1 MSEIIEIKN
10 LLRELAIKD
19 KIQELI
25 EAWIEIWNQG
35 YIDNFPKICIES
47 LQKELDVYDFAEYI
61 LDKNETIEDRYSC
74 YNRLNIHLN
83 RGVTLENYEEA
94 INIQKK
100 LYKKLLLESIDKIG
114 YINCIEQENS
124 DERLYIFTNLYFPKS
139 VGHSPSTIVE
149 ILNNE
154 LKKYFNQVIIVITNP
169 YHFPYPLAPLEHR
182 LFNSTYSDI
191 DNNCVYKYKDITFIR
206 FGGYVSEALYL
217 EFVNQQKFTSKD
229 KFLLV
234 GHSNIH
240 FDLIKSDK
248 KISIPTSESSREFS
262 NSSYQTS
269 NYQTSNSVKIFK
281 NIFNKKFKIIQAT
294 SDWTRKTNLQIITK
308 NKNIDEN
315 INIAIV
321 GNRLDIELDIEFF
334 KYLEKAIKIIPNLK
348 FKIIG
353 EQPKLDLIS
362 KKLLKNI
369 EFISF
374 ISDLENYFIENIDF
388 YLNPKRVGGGQSS
401 IISIK
406 ANIPVITLA
415 YGDVYS
421 AIQKKYFINSF
432 DEIADFIKNYIED
445 KDFKIKI
452 DNMNKE
458 ILIDSSKVFEDM
470 IRTIVK
476 I

>member
-10 LLRELAIKD
+10 LLRELAK
-19 KIQELI
+19 KGNTQELI

-35 YIDNFPKICIES
+35 YIDNFPRICIES

-74 YNRLNIHLN
+74 YNRLNIHLY
-83 RGVTLENYEEA
+83 RGVTPENYEEA

-139 VGHSPSTIVE
+139 KGHAPSTIVE

-154 LKKYFNQVIIVITNP
+154 LKKYFNQVIIVIANP
-169 YHFPYPLAPLEHR
+169 YHFPYPLAPLNHR
-182 LFNSTYSDI
+182 LFDNTNSNIKYNRVYNYNDI
-191 DNNCVYKYKDITFIR
+191 SFVR

-217 EFVNQQKFTSKD
+217 EFVNHQKFTSKD
-229 KFLLV
+229 KFLLL

-248 KISIPTSESSREFS
+248 KINIPLSEKLREF
-262 NSSYQTS
+262 NSASYQIW
-269 NYQTSNSVKIFK
+269 NDKIGDFK
-281 NIFNKKFKIIQAT
+281 NIFNKRFKIILA
-294 SDWTRKTNLQIITK
+294 SDLTRKTNLEIITK
-308 NKNIDEN
+308 NKNMNDN

-388 YLNPKRVGGGQSS
+388 YLNPKRFGGGQSS

>member
-10 LLRELAIKD
+10 LLRELAK
-19 KIQELI
+19 KENNQELI

-139 VGHSPSTIVE
+139 LGHSPSTIVE

-154 LKKYFNQVIIVITNP
+154 LKKYFKQVIIVIANP

-217 EFVNQQKFTSKD
+217 EFVNHQKFTSKD

-248 KISIPTSESSREFS
+248 KINIPLSEKLREF
-262 NSSYQTS
+262 NSASYQIW
-269 NYQTSNSVKIFK
+269 NDKIGDFK
-281 NIFNKKFKIIQAT
+281 NIFNKRFKIILA
-294 SDWTRKTNLQIITK
+294 SDLTRKTNLEIITK
-308 NKNIDEN
+308 NKNMNDN

-388 YLNPKRVGGGQSS
+388 YLNPKRVGGGHSS
-401 IISIK
+401 MMAIK

-421 AIQKKYFINSF
+421 TLEKKYFINSF

>member
-74 YNRLNIHLN
+74 YNRLNIHLH
-83 RGVTLENYEEA
+83 RRVTLENYEEA

-169 YHFPYPLAPLEHR
+169 YPFPYPLAPLEYI
-182 LFNSTYSDI
+182 LFDKTYSNI
-191 DNNCVYKYKDITFIR
+191 ENNCVYNYNDISFVR

-217 EFVNQQKFTSKD
+217 EFVNHQKFTSKD

-248 KISIPTSESSREFS
+248 KINIPLSEKLREF
-262 NSSYQTS
+262 NSASYQIW
-269 NYQTSNSVKIFK
+269 NDKIGDFK
-281 NIFNKKFKIIQAT
+281 NIFNKRFKIILA
-294 SDWTRKTNLQIITK
+294 SDLTRKTNLEIITK
-308 NKNIDEN
+308 NKNMNDN

>member
-10 LLRELAIKD
+10 LLRELAK
-19 KIQELI
+19 KENNQELI

-74 YNRLNIHLN
+74 YNRLNIHLH
-83 RGVTLENYEEA
+83 RRVTLENYEEA

-139 VGHSPSTIVE
+139 LGHSPSTIVE

-154 LKKYFNQVIIVITNP
+154 LKKYFNQVIIVIANP

-248 KISIPTSESSREFS
+248 KINIPLSEKLREF
-262 NSSYQTS
+262 NSASYQIW
-269 NYQTSNSVKIFK
+269 NDKIGDFK
-281 NIFNKKFKIIQAT
+281 NIFNKRFKIILA
-294 SDWTRKTNLQIITK
+294 SDLTRKTNLEIITK
-308 NKNIDEN
+308 NKNMNDN

-388 YLNPKRVGGGQSS
+388 YLNPKRVGGGHSS
-401 IISIK
+401 MMAIK

-421 AIQKKYFINSF
+421 TLEKKYFINSF

>member
-74 YNRLNIHLN
+74 YNRLNIHLY
-83 RGVTLENYEEA
+83 RGVTPENYEEA

-154 LKKYFNQVIIVITNP
+154 LKKYFNQVIIVIANP
-169 YHFPYPLAPLEHR
+169 YHFPYPLAPLEYR
-182 LFNSTYSDI
+182 LFDNTYSNI
-191 DNNCVYKYKDITFIR
+191 ENNCVYNYNDISFVR

-217 EFVNQQKFTSKD
+217 EFVNHQKFTSKD

-248 KISIPTSESSREFS
+248 KINIPLSEKSREF
-262 NSSYQTS
+262 NSASYQIW
-269 NYQTSNSVKIFK
+269 NDKIGDFK
-281 NIFNKKFKIIQAT
+281 NIFNKRFKIILA
-294 SDWTRKTNLQIITK
+294 SDLTRKTNLEIITK
-308 NKNIDEN
+308 NKNMNDN

-388 YLNPKRVGGGQSS
+388 YLNPKRVGGGHSS
-401 IISIK
+401 MMAIK

>member
-139 VGHSPSTIVE
+139 LGHSPSTIVE

-154 LKKYFNQVIIVITNP
+154 LKKYFNQVIIVIANP

-182 LFNSTYSDI
+182 LFDSTCPDI

-248 KISIPTSESSREFS
+248 KINIPLSEKAREF
-262 NSSYQTS
+262 NSASYQIW
-269 NYQTSNSVKIFK
+269 NDKIGDFK
-281 NIFNKKFKIIQAT
+281 NIFNKRFKIILA
-294 SDWTRKTNLQIITK
+294 SDLTRKTNLEIITK
-308 NKNIDEN
+308 NKNMNDN

-388 YLNPKRVGGGQSS
+388 YLNPKRVGGGHSS
-401 IISIK
+401 MMAIK

-421 AIQKKYFINSF
+421 TLEKKYFINSF

>member
-10 LLRELAIKD
+10 LLRELAK
-19 KIQELI
+19 KENNQELI

-154 LKKYFNQVIIVITNP
+154 LKKYFNQVIIVIANP
-169 YHFPYPLAPLEHR
+169 YHFPYPLAPLEYR
-182 LFNSTYSDI
+182 LFDKTYSNIENNGVYNYNDI
-191 DNNCVYKYKDITFIR
+191 SFVR

-217 EFVNQQKFTSKD
+217 EFVNHQKFTSKD

-248 KISIPTSESSREFS
+248 KINIPLSEKLREF
-262 NSSYQTS
+262 NSASYQIW
-269 NYQTSNSVKIFK
+269 NDKIGDFK
-281 NIFNKKFKIIQAT
+281 NIFNKRFKIILA
-294 SDWTRKTNLQIITK
+294 SDLTRKTNLEIITK
-308 NKNIDEN
+308 NKNMNDN

-476 I
+476 V

>member
-10 LLRELAIKD
+10 LLRELAK
-19 KIQELI
+19 KENNQELI

-74 YNRLNIHLN
+74 YNRLNIHLG
-83 RGVTLENYEEA
+83 RGKIVENYEES

-139 VGHSPSTIVE
+139 LGHSPSTIVE

-169 YHFPYPLAPLEHR
+169 YHFPYPLAPLEYR
-182 LFNSTYSDI
+182 LFDKTYSNI
-191 DNNCVYKYKDITFIR
+191 ENNCVYNYNDISFVR

-217 EFVNQQKFTSKD
+217 EFVNHQKFTNKD

-248 KISIPTSESSREFS
+248 KINIPLSEKLREF
-262 NSSYQTS
+262 NSASYQIW
-269 NYQTSNSVKIFK
+269 NDKIGDFK
-281 NIFNKKFKIIQAT
+281 NIFNKRFKIILA
-294 SDWTRKTNLQIITK
+294 SDLTRKTNLEIITK
-308 NKNIDEN
+308 NKNMNDN

>member
-10 LLRELAIKD
+10 LLRELAK
-19 KIQELI
+19 KENNQELI

-74 YNRLNIHLN
+74 YNRLNIHLS

-154 LKKYFNQVIIVITNP
+154 LKKYFNQVIIVIANP

-248 KISIPTSESSREFS
+248 KINIPLSEKAREF
-262 NSSYQTS
+262 NSASYQIW
-269 NYQTSNSVKIFK
+269 NDKIGDFK
-281 NIFNKKFKIIQAT
+281 NIFNKRFKIILA
-294 SDWTRKTNLQIITK
+294 SDLTRKTNLEIITK
-308 NKNIDEN
+308 NKNMNDN

-388 YLNPKRVGGGQSS
+388 YLNPKRVGGGHSS
-401 IISIK
+401 MMAIK

-421 AIQKKYFINSF
+421 TLEKKYFINSF

>member
-74 YNRLNIHLN
+74 YNRLNIHLY
-83 RGVTLENYEEA
+83 RGVTPENYEEA

-154 LKKYFNQVIIVITNP
+154 LKKYFNQVIIVIANP
-169 YHFPYPLAPLEHR
+169 YHFPYPLAPLEYR
-182 LFNSTYSDI
+182 LFDNTYSNI
-191 DNNCVYKYKDITFIR
+191 ENNCVYNYNDISFVR

-217 EFVNQQKFTSKD
+217 EFVNHQKFTSKD

-248 KISIPTSESSREFS
+248 KINIPLSEKLREF
-262 NSSYQTS
+262 NSASYQIW
-269 NYQTSNSVKIFK
+269 NDKIGDFK
-281 NIFNKKFKIIQAT
+281 NIFNKRFKIILA
-294 SDWTRKTNLQIITK
+294 SDLTRKTNLEIITK
-308 NKNIDEN
+308 NKNMNDN

-388 YLNPKRVGGGQSS
+388 YLNPKRVGGGHSS
-401 IISIK
+401 MMAIK

>member
-74 YNRLNIHLN
+74 YNRLNIHLG
-83 RGVTLENYEEA
+83 RGKIVENYEES

-154 LKKYFNQVIIVITNP
+154 LKKYFNQVIIVIANP
-169 YHFPYPLAPLEHR
+169 YHFPYPLAPLEYI
-182 LFNSTYSDI
+182 LFDKTYSNI
-191 DNNCVYKYKDITFIR
+191 ENNCVYNYNDISFVR

-217 EFVNQQKFTSKD
+217 EFVNHQKFTSKD

-248 KISIPTSESSREFS
+248 KINIPLSEKLREF
-262 NSSYQTS
+262 NSASYQIW
-269 NYQTSNSVKIFK
+269 NDKIGDFK
-281 NIFNKKFKIIQAT
+281 NIFNKRFKIILA
-294 SDWTRKTNLQIITK
+294 SDLTRKTNLEIITK

-388 YLNPKRVGGGQSS
+388 YLNPKRFGGGQSS

-421 AIQKKYFINSF
+421 TLEKKYFINSF

>member
-74 YNRLNIHLN
+74 YNRLNIHLG
-83 RGVTLENYEEA
+83 RGKIVENYEES

-139 VGHSPSTIVE
+139 LGHSPSTIVE

-154 LKKYFNQVIIVITNP
+154 LKKYFNQIIIVIANP

-182 LFNSTYSDI
+182 LFDSTCPDI

-217 EFVNQQKFTSKD
+217 EFVNHQKFTSKD

-248 KISIPTSESSREFS
+248 KINIPLSEKAREF
-262 NSSYQTS
+262 NSASYQIW
-269 NYQTSNSVKIFK
+269 NDKIGDFK
-281 NIFNKKFKIIQAT
+281 NIFNKRFKIILA
-294 SDWTRKTNLQIITK
+294 SDLTRKTNLEIITK

-388 YLNPKRVGGGQSS
+388 YLNPKRVGGGHSS
-401 IISIK
+401 MMAIK

>member
-74 YNRLNIHLN
+74 YNRLNIHLH
-83 RGVTLENYEEA
+83 RRVTLENYEEA

-169 YHFPYPLAPLEHR
+169 YPFPYPLAPLEYR
-182 LFNSTYSDI
+182 LFDKTYSNI
-191 DNNCVYKYKDITFIR
+191 ENNCVYNYNDISFVR

-217 EFVNQQKFTSKD
+217 EFVNHQKFTSKD

-248 KISIPTSESSREFS
+248 KINIPLSEKLREF
-262 NSSYQTS
+262 NSASYQIW
-269 NYQTSNSVKIFK
+269 NDKIGDFK
-281 NIFNKKFKIIQAT
+281 NIFNKRFKIILA
-294 SDWTRKTNLQIITK
+294 SDLTRKTNLEIITK

-388 YLNPKRVGGGQSS
+388 YLNPKRVGGGHSS
-401 IISIK
+401 MMAIK

-421 AIQKKYFINSF
+421 TLEKKYFINSF

>member
-74 YNRLNIHLN
+74 YNRLNIHLH
-83 RGVTLENYEEA
+83 RRVTLENYEEA

-139 VGHSPSTIVE
+139 LGHSPSTIVE

-154 LKKYFNQVIIVITNP
+154 LKKYFNQVIIVIANP
-169 YHFPYPLAPLEHR
+169 YHFPYPLAPLEYR
-182 LFNSTYSDI
+182 LFDKTYSNI
-191 DNNCVYKYKDITFIR
+191 ENNCVYNYNDISFVR

-217 EFVNQQKFTSKD
+217 EFVNHQKFTSKD

-248 KISIPTSESSREFS
+248 KINIPLSEKLREF
-262 NSSYQTS
+262 NSASYQIW
-269 NYQTSNSVKIFK
+269 NDKIGDFK
-281 NIFNKKFKIIQAT
+281 NIFNKRFKIILA
-294 SDWTRKTNLQIITK
+294 SDLTRKTNLEIITK
-308 NKNIDEN
+308 NKNMNDN

-388 YLNPKRVGGGQSS
+388 YLNPKRVGGGHSS
-401 IISIK
+401 MMAIK

-421 AIQKKYFINSF
+421 ILEKKYFINSF

-476 I
+476 V

>member
-10 LLRELAIKD
+10 LLRELAK
-19 KIQELI
+19 KGNTQELI

-35 YIDNFPKICIES
+35 YIDNFPRICIES

-74 YNRLNIHLN
+74 YNRLNIHLY
-83 RGVTLENYEEA
+83 RGVTPENYEEA

-154 LKKYFNQVIIVITNP
+154 LKKYFNQVIIVIANP
-169 YHFPYPLAPLEHR
+169 YHFPYPLAPLEYR
-182 LFNSTYSDI
+182 LFDNTNSNI
-191 DNNCVYKYKDITFIR
+191 ENNCVYNYNDISFVR

-217 EFVNQQKFTSKD
+217 EFVNHQKFTSKD
-229 KFLLV
+229 KFLLL

-248 KISIPTSESSREFS
+248 KINIPLSEKLREF
-262 NSSYQTS
+262 NSASYQIW
-269 NYQTSNSVKIFK
+269 NDKIGDFK
-281 NIFNKKFKIIQAT
+281 NIFNKRFKIILA
-294 SDWTRKTNLQIITK
+294 SDLTRKTNLEIITK
-308 NKNIDEN
+308 NKNMNDN

-388 YLNPKRVGGGQSS
+388 YLNPKRFGGGHSS
-401 IISIK
+401 MMAIK

-421 AIQKKYFINSF
+421 TLEKKYFINSF

-476 I
+476 V

>member
-74 YNRLNIHLN
+74 YNRLNIHLH
-83 RGVTLENYEEA
+83 RRVTLENYEEA

-169 YHFPYPLAPLEHR
+169 YPFPYPLAPLEYI
-182 LFNSTYSDI
+182 LFDKTYSNI
-191 DNNCVYKYKDITFIR
+191 ENNCVYNYNDISFVR

-248 KISIPTSESSREFS
+248 KINIPLSEKAREF
-262 NSSYQTS
+262 NSASYQIW
-269 NYQTSNSVKIFK
+269 NDKIGDFK
-281 NIFNKKFKIIQAT
+281 NIFNKRFKIILA
-294 SDWTRKTNLQIITK
+294 SDLTRKTNLEIITK
-308 NKNIDEN
+308 NKNMNDN

-388 YLNPKRVGGGQSS
+388 YLNPKRVGGGHSS
-401 IISIK
+401 MMAIK

-421 AIQKKYFINSF
+421 TLEKKYFINSF

>member
-10 LLRELAIKD
+10 LLRELAK
-19 KIQELI
+19 KENNQELI

-74 YNRLNIHLN
+74 YNRLNIHLY
-83 RGVTLENYEEA
+83 RGVTPENYEEA

-154 LKKYFNQVIIVITNP
+154 LKKYFNQVIIVIANP
-169 YHFPYPLAPLEHR
+169 YHFPYPLAPLNHR
-182 LFNSTYSDI
+182 LFDNTNSNIENNRVYNYNDI
-191 DNNCVYKYKDITFIR
+191 SFVR

-217 EFVNQQKFTSKD
+217 EFVNHQKFTSKD
-229 KFLLV
+229 KFLLL

-248 KISIPTSESSREFS
+248 KINIPLSEKLREF
-262 NSSYQTS
+262 NSASYQIW
-269 NYQTSNSVKIFK
+269 NDKIGDFK
-281 NIFNKKFKIIQAT
+281 NIFNKRFKIILA
-294 SDWTRKTNLQIITK
+294 SDLTRKTNLEIITK
-308 NKNIDEN
+308 NKNMNDN

-388 YLNPKRVGGGQSS
+388 YLNPKRFGGGHSS
-401 IISIK
+401 MMAIK

-421 AIQKKYFINSF
+421 TLEKKYFINSF

>member
-10 LLRELAIKD
+10 LLRELAK
-19 KIQELI
+19 KENNQELI

-47 LQKELDVYDFAEYI
+47 ILRELDIYDFAEYI
-61 LDKNETIEDRYSC
+61 LDENETIEDRYSC

-83 RGVTLENYEEA
+83 RGKIVENYEES

-139 VGHSPSTIVE
+139 QGHAPSAIVE

-154 LKKYFNQVIIVITNP
+154 LKKYFKQVIIVIANP
-169 YHFPYPLAPLEHR
+169 YHFPYPLAPLDHR

-262 NSSYQTS
+262 NSS
-269 NYQTSNSVKIFK
+269 YQTSNSVKIFK

-388 YLNPKRVGGGQSS
+388 YLNPKRFGGGQSS

-421 AIQKKYFINSF
+421 TLEKKYFINSF

>member
-10 LLRELAIKD
+10 LLRELAK
-19 KIQELI
+19 KENNQELI

-74 YNRLNIHLN
+74 YNRLNIHLS

-139 VGHSPSTIVE
+139 LGHSPSTIVE

-154 LKKYFNQVIIVITNP
+154 LKKYFNQVIIVIANP

-182 LFNSTYSDI
+182 LFDNTCPDI

-217 EFVNQQKFTSKD
+217 EFVNHQKFTSKD

-248 KISIPTSESSREFS
+248 KINIPLSEKAREF
-262 NSSYQTS
+262 NSASYQIW
-269 NYQTSNSVKIFK
+269 NDKIGDFK
-281 NIFNKKFKIIQAT
+281 NIFNKRFKIILA
-294 SDWTRKTNLQIITK
+294 SDLTRKTNLEIITK
-308 NKNIDEN
+308 NKNMNDN

-388 YLNPKRVGGGQSS
+388 YLNPKRVGGGHSS
-401 IISIK
+401 MMAIK

-421 AIQKKYFINSF
+421 TLEKKYFINSF

>member
-10 LLRELAIKD
+10 LLRELAKKD
-19 KIQELI
+19 NTQELI

-35 YIDNFPKICIES
+35 YIDNFPRICIES

-74 YNRLNIHLN
+74 YNRLNIHLF
-83 RGVTLENYEEA
+83 RGVTLENHEEA

-139 VGHSPSTIVE
+139 LGHSPSTIVE

-154 LKKYFNQVIIVITNP
+154 LKKYFNQVIIVIANP
-169 YHFPYPLAPLEHR
+169 YHFPYPLAPLEYR
-182 LFNSTYSDI
+182 LFDKTYSNI
-191 DNNCVYKYKDITFIR
+191 ENNCVYNYNDISFVR

-217 EFVNQQKFTSKD
+217 EFVNHQKFTSKD
-229 KFLLV
+229 KFLLL

-248 KISIPTSESSREFS
+248 KINIPLSEKLREF
-262 NSSYQTS
+262 NSASYQIW
-269 NYQTSNSVKIFK
+269 NDKIGDFK
-281 NIFNKKFKIIQAT
+281 NIFNKRFKIILA
-294 SDWTRKTNLQIITK
+294 SDLTRKTNLEIITK
-308 NKNIDEN
+308 NKNMNDN

-388 YLNPKRVGGGQSS
+388 YLNPKRFGGGHSS
-401 IISIK
+401 MMAIK

-421 AIQKKYFINSF
+421 ILEKKYFINSF

-476 I
+476 V

>member
-74 YNRLNIHLN
+74 YNRLNIHLG
-83 RGVTLENYEEA
+83 RGKIVENYEEA

-169 YHFPYPLAPLEHR
+169 YHFPYPLAPLEYR
-182 LFNSTYSDI
+182 LFDKTYSNI
-191 DNNCVYKYKDITFIR
+191 ENNCVYNYNDISFVR

-217 EFVNQQKFTSKD
+217 EFVNHQKFTSKD

-248 KISIPTSESSREFS
+248 KINIPLSEKAREF
-262 NSSYQTS
+262 NSASYQIW
-269 NYQTSNSVKIFK
+269 NDKIGDFK
-281 NIFNKKFKIIQAT
+281 NIFNKRFKIILA
-294 SDWTRKTNLQIITK
+294 SDLTRKTNLEIITK

-388 YLNPKRVGGGQSS
+388 YLNPKRVGGGHSS
-401 IISIK
+401 MMAIK

-421 AIQKKYFINSF
+421 TLEKKYFINSF

>member
-74 YNRLNIHLN
+74 YNRLNIHLG
-83 RGVTLENYEEA
+83 RGKIVENYEEA

-154 LKKYFNQVIIVITNP
+154 LKKYFNQVIIVIANP
-169 YHFPYPLAPLEHR
+169 YHFPYPLAPLEYR
-182 LFNSTYSDI
+182 LFDKTYSNI
-191 DNNCVYKYKDITFIR
+191 ENNCVYNYNDISFVR

-217 EFVNQQKFTSKD
+217 EFVNHQKFTSKD

-248 KISIPTSESSREFS
+248 KINIPLSEKLREF
-262 NSSYQTS
+262 NSASYQIW
-269 NYQTSNSVKIFK
+269 NDKIGDFK
-281 NIFNKKFKIIQAT
+281 NIFNKRFKIILA
-294 SDWTRKTNLQIITK
+294 SDLTRKTNLEIITK
-308 NKNIDEN
+308 NKNMNDN

-388 YLNPKRVGGGQSS
+388 YLNPKRVGGGHSS
-401 IISIK
+401 MMAIK

-421 AIQKKYFINSF
+421 TLEKKYFINSF

-476 I
+476 V

>member
-10 LLRELAIKD
+10 LLRELAK
-19 KIQELI
+19 KENNQELI

-35 YIDNFPKICIES
+35 YIDNFPRICIES

-74 YNRLNIHLN
+74 YNRLNIHLY
-83 RGVTLENYEEA
+83 RGVTPENYEEA

-154 LKKYFNQVIIVITNP
+154 LKKYFKQVIIVIANP
-169 YHFPYPLAPLEHR
+169 YHFPYPLAPLEYR
-182 LFNSTYSDI
+182 LFDNTYSDI
-191 DNNCVYKYKDITFIR
+191 ENNCVYNYNDISFVR

-217 EFVNQQKFTSKD
+217 EFVNHQKFTSKD

-248 KISIPTSESSREFS
+248 KINIPLSEKLREF
-262 NSSYQTS
+262 NSASYQIW
-269 NYQTSNSVKIFK
+269 NDKIGDFK
-281 NIFNKKFKIIQAT
+281 NIFNKRFKIILA
-294 SDWTRKTNLQIITK
+294 SDLTRKTNLEIITK
-308 NKNIDEN
+308 NKNMNDN

-388 YLNPKRVGGGQSS
+388 YLNPKRFGGGHSS
-401 IISIK
+401 MMAIK

-421 AIQKKYFINSF
+421 ILKKKYFINSF

-476 I
+476 V

>member
-74 YNRLNIHLN
+74 YNRLNIHLH
-83 RGVTLENYEEA
+83 RRVTLENYEEA

-169 YHFPYPLAPLEHR
+169 YPFPYPLAPLEYI
-182 LFNSTYSDI
+182 LFDKTYSNI
-191 DNNCVYKYKDITFIR
+191 ENNCVYNYNDISFVR

-248 KISIPTSESSREFS
+248 KINIPLSEKLREF
-262 NSSYQTS
+262 NSASYQIW
-269 NYQTSNSVKIFK
+269 NDKIGDFK
-281 NIFNKKFKIIQAT
+281 NIFNKRFKIILA
-294 SDWTRKTNLQIITK
+294 SDLTRKTNLEIITK
-308 NKNIDEN
+308 NKNMNDN

-388 YLNPKRVGGGQSS
+388 YLNPKRVGGGHSS
-401 IISIK
+401 MMAIK

-421 AIQKKYFINSF
+421 TLEKKYFINSF

>member
-10 LLRELAIKD
+10 LLRELAK
-19 KIQELI
+19 KENNQELI

-61 LDKNETIEDRYSC
+61 LDENETIEDRYSC
-74 YNRLNIHLN
+74 YNRLNIHLG
-83 RGVTLENYEEA
+83 RGKIVENYEES

-139 VGHSPSTIVE
+139 LGHSPSTIVE

-154 LKKYFNQVIIVITNP
+154 LKKYFNQVIIVIANP

-182 LFNSTYSDI
+182 LFDSTCPDI

-217 EFVNQQKFTSKD
+217 EFVNHQKFTSKD

-248 KISIPTSESSREFS
+248 KINIPLSEKAREF
-262 NSSYQTS
+262 NSASYQIW
-269 NYQTSNSVKIFK
+269 NDKIGDFK
-281 NIFNKKFKIIQAT
+281 NIFNKRFKIILA
-294 SDWTRKTNLQIITK
+294 SDLTRKTNLEIITK

-388 YLNPKRVGGGQSS
+388 YLNPKRVGGGHSS
-401 IISIK
+401 MMAIK

-421 AIQKKYFINSF
+421 TLEKKYFINSF

>member
-10 LLRELAIKD
+10 LLRELAK
-19 KIQELI
+19 KGNTQELI

-35 YIDNFPKICIES
+35 YIDNFPRICIES

-74 YNRLNIHLN
+74 YNRLNIHLY
-83 RGVTLENYEEA
+83 RGVTPENYEEA

-139 VGHSPSTIVE
+139 LGHSPSTIVE

-154 LKKYFNQVIIVITNP
+154 LKKYFNQVIIVIANP
-169 YHFPYPLAPLEHR
+169 YHFPYPLAPLEYR
-182 LFNSTYSDI
+182 LFDKTYSNI
-191 DNNCVYKYKDITFIR
+191 ENNCVYNYNDISFVR

-217 EFVNQQKFTSKD
+217 EFVNHQKFTSKD
-229 KFLLV
+229 KFLLL

-248 KISIPTSESSREFS
+248 KINIPLSEKLREF
-262 NSSYQTS
+262 NSASYQIW
-269 NYQTSNSVKIFK
+269 NDKIGDFK
-281 NIFNKKFKIIQAT
+281 NIFNKRFKIILA
-294 SDWTRKTNLQIITK
+294 SDLTRKTNLEIITK
-308 NKNIDEN
+308 NKNMNDN

-388 YLNPKRVGGGQSS
+388 YLNPKRFGGGQSS

-476 I
+476 V

>member
-74 YNRLNIHLN
+74 YNRLNIHLG
-83 RGVTLENYEEA
+83 RGKIVENYEEA

-169 YHFPYPLAPLEHR
+169 YPFPYPLAPLEYI
-182 LFNSTYSDI
+182 LFDKTYSNI
-191 DNNCVYKYKDITFIR
+191 ENNCVYNYNDISFVR

-217 EFVNQQKFTSKD
+217 EFVNHQKFTSKD

-248 KISIPTSESSREFS
+248 KINIPLSEKLREF
-262 NSSYQTS
+262 NSASYQIW
-269 NYQTSNSVKIFK
+269 NDKIGDFK
-281 NIFNKKFKIIQAT
+281 NIFNKRFKIILA
-294 SDWTRKTNLQIITK
+294 SDLTRKTNLEIITK
-308 NKNIDEN
+308 NKNMNDN

-388 YLNPKRVGGGQSS
+388 YLNPKRVGGGHSS
-401 IISIK
+401 MMAIK

-421 AIQKKYFINSF
+421 TLEKKYFINSF

>member
-10 LLRELAIKD
+10 LLRELAK
-19 KIQELI
+19 KGNTQELI

-35 YIDNFPKICIES
+35 YIDNFPRICIES

-74 YNRLNIHLN
+74 YNRLNIHLY
-83 RGVTLENYEEA
+83 RGVTPENYEEA

-139 VGHSPSTIVE
+139 LGHSPSTIVE

-154 LKKYFNQVIIVITNP
+154 LKKYFNQVIIVIANP
-169 YHFPYPLAPLEHR
+169 YHFPYPLAPLEYR
-182 LFNSTYSDI
+182 LFDKTYSNI
-191 DNNCVYKYKDITFIR
+191 ENNCVYNYNDISFVR

-217 EFVNQQKFTSKD
+217 EFVNHQKFTSKD
-229 KFLLV
+229 KFLLL

-248 KISIPTSESSREFS
+248 KINIPLSEKLREF
-262 NSSYQTS
+262 NSASYQIW
-269 NYQTSNSVKIFK
+269 NDKIGDFK
-281 NIFNKKFKIIQAT
+281 NIFNKRFKIILA
-294 SDWTRKTNLQIITK
+294 SDLTRKTNLEIITK
-308 NKNIDEN
+308 NKNMNDN

-388 YLNPKRVGGGQSS
+388 YLNPKRFGGGHSS
-401 IISIK
+401 MMAIK

-415 YGDVYS
+415 YGDVY
-421 AIQKKYFINSF
+421 ATLEKKYFINSF

-476 I
+476 V

>member
-74 YNRLNIHLN
+74 YNRLNIHLG
-83 RGVTLENYEEA
+83 RGKIVENYEEA

-139 VGHSPSTIVE
+139 LGHSPSTIVE

-169 YHFPYPLAPLEHR
+169 YHFPYPLAPLEYI
-182 LFNSTYSDI
+182 LFDKTYSNI
-191 DNNCVYKYKDITFIR
+191 ENNCVYNYNDISFVR

-217 EFVNQQKFTSKD
+217 EFVNHQKFTSKD

-248 KISIPTSESSREFS
+248 KINIPLSEKLREF
-262 NSSYQTS
+262 NSASYQIW
-269 NYQTSNSVKIFK
+269 NDKIGDFK
-281 NIFNKKFKIIQAT
+281 NIFNKRFKIILA
-294 SDWTRKTNLQIITK
+294 SDLTRKTNLEIITK
-308 NKNIDEN
+308 NKNMNDN

-388 YLNPKRVGGGQSS
+388 YLNPKRVGGGHSS
-401 IISIK
+401 MMAIK

-421 AIQKKYFINSF
+421 TLEKKYFINSF

>member
-74 YNRLNIHLN
+74 YNRLNIHLG
-83 RGVTLENYEEA
+83 RGKIVENYEEA

-169 YHFPYPLAPLEHR
+169 YHFPYPLAPLEYR
-182 LFNSTYSDI
+182 LFDKTYSNI
-191 DNNCVYKYKDITFIR
+191 ENNCVYNYNDISFVR

-248 KISIPTSESSREFS
+248 KINIPLSEKLREF
-262 NSSYQTS
+262 NSASYQIW
-269 NYQTSNSVKIFK
+269 NDKIGDFK
-281 NIFNKKFKIIQAT
+281 NIFNKRFKIILA
-294 SDWTRKTNLQIITK
+294 SDLTRKTNLEIITK
-308 NKNIDEN
+308 NKNMNDN

>member
-10 LLRELAIKD
+10 LLRELAK
-19 KIQELI
+19 KGNTQELI

-35 YIDNFPKICIES
+35 YIDNFPRICIES

-74 YNRLNIHLN
+74 YNRLNIHLY
-83 RGVTLENYEEA
+83 RGVTPENYEEA

-139 VGHSPSTIVE
+139 LGHSPSTIVE

-154 LKKYFNQVIIVITNP
+154 LKKYFNQVIIVIANP
-169 YHFPYPLAPLEHR
+169 YHFPYPLAPLEYR
-182 LFNSTYSDI
+182 LFDNTNSNI
-191 DNNCVYKYKDITFIR
+191 ENNCVYNYNDISFVR

-217 EFVNQQKFTSKD
+217 EFVNHQKFTSKD
-229 KFLLV
+229 KFLLL

-248 KISIPTSESSREFS
+248 KINIPLSEKLREF
-262 NSSYQTS
+262 NSASYQIW
-269 NYQTSNSVKIFK
+269 NDKIGDFK
-281 NIFNKKFKIIQAT
+281 NIFNKRFKIILA
-294 SDWTRKTNLQIITK
+294 SDLTRKTNLEIITK
-308 NKNIDEN
+308 NKNMNDN

-388 YLNPKRVGGGQSS
+388 YLNPKRFGGGHSS
-401 IISIK
+401 MMAIK

-421 AIQKKYFINSF
+421 ILEKKYFINSF

-476 I
+476 V

>member
-139 VGHSPSTIVE
+139 LGHSPSTIVE

-169 YHFPYPLAPLEHR
+169 YHFPYPLAPLEYR
-182 LFNSTYSDI
+182 LFDSTCPDI
-191 DNNCVYKYKDITFIR
+191 DNNCVYNYKDVTFIR

-217 EFVNQQKFTSKD
+217 EFVNHQKFTNKD

-248 KISIPTSESSREFS
+248 KINIPLSEKAREF
-262 NSSYQTS
+262 NSASYQIW
-269 NYQTSNSVKIFK
+269 NDKIGDFK
-281 NIFNKKFKIIQAT
+281 NIFNKRFKIILA
-294 SDWTRKTNLQIITK
+294 SDLTRKTNLEIITK
-308 NKNIDEN
+308 NKNMNDN

-388 YLNPKRVGGGQSS
+388 YLNPKRVGGGHSS
-401 IISIK
+401 MMAIK

-421 AIQKKYFINSF
+421 TLEKKYFINSF

>member
-10 LLRELAIKD
+10 LLRELAK
-19 KIQELI
+19 KENNQELI

-74 YNRLNIHLN
+74 YNRLIIHLN
-83 RGVTLENYEEA
+83 RGGTLENYEEA

-139 VGHSPSTIVE
+139 LGHSPSTIVE

-154 LKKYFNQVIIVITNP
+154 LKKYFNQVIIVIANP

-182 LFNSTYSDI
+182 LFNSTCTDI

-217 EFVNQQKFTSKD
+217 EFVNHQKFTSKD

-248 KISIPTSESSREFS
+248 KINIPLSEKAREF
-262 NSSYQTS
+262 NSASYQIW
-269 NYQTSNSVKIFK
+269 NDKIGDFK
-281 NIFNKKFKIIQAT
+281 NIFNKRFKIILA
-294 SDWTRKTNLQIITK
+294 SDLTRKTNLEIITK
-308 NKNIDEN
+308 NKNMNDN

-388 YLNPKRVGGGQSS
+388 YLNPKRVGGGHSS
-401 IISIK
+401 MMAIK

-421 AIQKKYFINSF
+421 TLEKKYFINSF

>member
-19 KIQELI
+19 KTQELI

-35 YIDNFPKICIES
+35 YIDNFPRICIES

-74 YNRLNIHLN
+74 YNRLNIHLY
-83 RGVTLENYEEA
+83 RGVTPENYEEA

-139 VGHSPSTIVE
+139 LGHSPSTIVE

-154 LKKYFNQVIIVITNP
+154 LKKYFNQVIIVIANP
-169 YHFPYPLAPLEHR
+169 YHFPYPLAPLEYR
-182 LFNSTYSDI
+182 LFDKTYSNI
-191 DNNCVYKYKDITFIR
+191 ENNCVYNYNDISFVR

-217 EFVNQQKFTSKD
+217 EFVNHQKFTSKD

-248 KISIPTSESSREFS
+248 KINIPLSEKLREF
-262 NSSYQTS
+262 NSASYQIW
-269 NYQTSNSVKIFK
+269 NDKIGDFK
-281 NIFNKKFKIIQAT
+281 NIFNKRFKIILA
-294 SDWTRKTNLQIITK
+294 SDLTRKTNLEIITK
-308 NKNIDEN
+308 NKNMNDN

-388 YLNPKRVGGGQSS
+388 YLNPKRFGGGHSS
-401 IISIK
+401 MMAIK

-421 AIQKKYFINSF
+421 ILEKKYFINSF

-476 I
+476 V

>member
-10 LLRELAIKD
+10 LLRELAK
-19 KIQELI
+19 KGNTQELI

-35 YIDNFPKICIES
+35 YIDNFPRICIES

-74 YNRLNIHLN
+74 YNRLNIHLY
-83 RGVTLENYEEA
+83 RGVTPENYEEA

-139 VGHSPSTIVE
+139 LGHSPSTIVE

-154 LKKYFNQVIIVITNP
+154 LKKYFNQVIIVIANP
-169 YHFPYPLAPLEHR
+169 YHFPYPLAPLEYR
-182 LFNSTYSDI
+182 LFDNTNSNI
-191 DNNCVYKYKDITFIR
+191 ENNCVYNYNDISFVR

-217 EFVNQQKFTSKD
+217 EFVNHQKFTSKD
-229 KFLLV
+229 KFLLL

-248 KISIPTSESSREFS
+248 KINIPLSEKLREF
-262 NSSYQTS
+262 NSASYQIW
-269 NYQTSNSVKIFK
+269 NDKIGDFK
-281 NIFNKKFKIIQAT
+281 NIFNKRFKIILA
-294 SDWTRKTNLQIITK
+294 SDLTRKTNLEIITK
-308 NKNIDEN
+308 NKNMNDN

-388 YLNPKRVGGGQSS
+388 YLNPKRFGGGHSS
-401 IISIK
+401 MMAIK

-421 AIQKKYFINSF
+421 ILEKKYFINSF

>member
-10 LLRELAIKD
+10 LLRELAK
-19 KIQELI
+19 KENNQELI

-47 LQKELDVYDFAEYI
+47 ILRELDIYDFAEYI

-83 RGVTLENYEEA
+83 RGKIVENYEEA

-139 VGHSPSTIVE
+139 QGHAPSTIVE

-154 LKKYFNQVIIVITNP
+154 LKKYFNQVIIVIANP
-169 YHFPYPLAPLEHR
+169 YHFPYPLAPLDHR
-182 LFNSTYSDI
+182 LFNSTCPDI
-191 DNNCVYKYKDITFIR
+191 DNNCVYNYKDVTFIR

-217 EFVNQQKFTSKD
+217 EFVNHQKFTNKD

-248 KISIPTSESSREFS
+248 KINIPLSEKLREF
-262 NSSYQTS
+262 NSASYQIW
-269 NYQTSNSVKIFK
+269 NDKIGDFK
-281 NIFNKKFKIIQAT
+281 NIFNKRFKIILA
-294 SDWTRKTNLQIITK
+294 SDLTRKTNLEIITK
-308 NKNIDEN
+308 NKNMNDN

-388 YLNPKRVGGGQSS
+388 YLNPKRFGGGQSS

>member
-10 LLRELAIKD
+10 LLRELAK
-19 KIQELI
+19 KGNTQELI

-35 YIDNFPKICIES
+35 YIDNFPRICIES

-74 YNRLNIHLN
+74 YNRLNIHL
-83 RGVTLENYEEA
+83 GKGKTLENYEEA

-154 LKKYFNQVIIVITNP
+154 LKKYFNQVIIVIANP
-169 YHFPYPLAPLEHR
+169 YHFPYPLAPLEYR
-182 LFNSTYSDI
+182 LFDKTYSNI
-191 DNNCVYKYKDITFIR
+191 ENNCVYNYNDISFVR

-217 EFVNQQKFTSKD
+217 EFVNHQKFTSKD

-248 KISIPTSESSREFS
+248 KISIPLSEKLREF
-262 NSSYQTS
+262 NSASYQIW
-269 NYQTSNSVKIFK
+269 NDKIGDFK
-281 NIFNKKFKIIQAT
+281 NIFNKRFKIILA
-294 SDWTRKTNLQIITK
+294 SDLTRKTNLEIITK
-308 NKNIDEN
+308 NKNMNDN

-388 YLNPKRVGGGQSS
+388 YLNPKRFGGGHSS
-401 IISIK
+401 MMAIK

-421 AIQKKYFINSF
+421 ILEKKYFINSF

-476 I
+476 V